1 MNQIKLIQ
9 NEYFLT
15 ESSLAE
21 YIKCDALPRLSF
33 QNCKFDK
40 VDFVG
45 NVFGSCSFK
54 DCAFKYLNTQS
65 LKLQLRI
72 VLLKIAK

>member
-1 MNQIKLIQ
+1 MTSKNKLDDQSRFIIQ

-33 QNCKFDK
+33 QNFN
-40 VDFVG
+40 F
-45 NVFGSCSFK
+45 
-54 DCAFKYLNTQS
+54 
-65 LKLQLRI
+65 
-72 VLLKIAK
+72 